1 MGASAT
7 QKHGSHVIDFEVD
20 GEQLDTSERQLTPRQ
35 ILKLAKIDPAT
46 HYLVQIQGRH
56 QIPYNDKPDEPIQM
70 HDGLKFI
77 TVSTGP
83 TPVS

>member
-1 MGASAT
+1 MDASAA
-7 QKHGSHVIDFEVD
+7 QEHRSHVIDFEVD
-20 GEQLDTSERQLTPRQ
+20 GDRLDTTERQLTPRQ

-56 QIPYNDKPDEPIQM
+56 QIPYKDKPDEPIQM

-77 TVSTGP
+77 SVSTGP